1 MDLGLSGRVA
11 LVTGASGGVGA
22 AIARTLAAE
31 GAHVA
36 LGYHTGRDKAEQIAG
51 QIGTAMVVRH
61 DLADPETIRAAVSA
75 VAASWERLDI
85 LVASAWVSPGWAPP
99 DHPAEATAARAW
111 QEQMR
116 TNVEGTALSVQAVL
130 PHMRAAGWG
139 RIVLLSS
146 GAADGAPGQ
155 EQYAAAKAALHGLS
169 SSLAA
174 SAGRAGILTN
184 IVMPGLIATERHRQ
198 SIPQQALDDIAARN
212 PTGRLAT
219 EDDVA
224 LVIAFLV
231 SAANNSVTGAAIRV
245 GRGT

>member
-11 LVTGASGGVGA
+11 LVTGASGGIGA
-22 AIARTLAAE
+22 VIARTLAAE
-31 GAHVA
+31 GAYVA

-61 DLADPETIRAAVSA
+61 DLADPETIRAAASA
-75 VAASWERLDI
+75 VAANWGHLDI
-85 LVASAWVSPGWAPP
+85 LVASAWVTAGWAPP
-99 DHPAEATAARAW
+99 DHPAETTTARAW

-116 TNVEGTALSVQAVL
+116 ANVEGTAFTVQAVL
-130 PHMRAAGWG
+130 PHMRAAAWG

-146 GAADGAPGQ
+146 GAADGAPGL

-169 SSLAA
+169 RSLAA

-219 EDDVA
+219 DDDVA

-231 SAANNSVTGAAIRV
+231 SAANNSVTGAEIRV
-245 GRGT
+245 GQGA